1 MRRKDKEVSEL
12 AQIEAIINGANIC
25 RLGLCDDGKVY
36 IVPMS
41 FGYANRKLYF
51 HSAKE
56 GKKIEI
62 LKLNPNVG
70 FEIDIDLGL
79 VSHKVACD
87 WSNKFKSVIGSG
99 RVSFVEDSNQKITA
113 LNIIMQNYS
122 AAEFKFP
129 KGSVSSTLVFMI
141 DIEEMTGKQSV

>member
-12 AQIEAIINGANIC
+12 EQIEEIINGANIC
-25 RLGLCDDGKVY
+25 RLGLYDNGKVY

-56 GKKIEI
+56 GRKIEI
-62 LKLNPNVG
+62 LKSNPNVG

-79 VSHKVACD
+79 VSHEVACD
-87 WSNKFKSVIGSG
+87 WSNKFKSVIGIG
-99 RVSFVEDSNQKITA
+99 QASFVEDSNQKITA

-122 AAEFKFP
+122 DAEFQFP
-129 KGSVSSTLVFMI
+129 EGALSSTLVFMI
-141 DIEEMTGKQSV
+141 DIEEMTGKQSI